1 LEKEVSPEAV
11 VAALK
16 ALLRALS
23 KVWGQLPEPVK
34 AAAGKAATALG
45 YPKYPKPVRKEDFT
59 VDELWER
66 VQELEEALREK
77 TLEDMKPLAKSIG
90 VEADSLLRLKD
101 FDEALFTVFTG
112 TFEKLKKFEEVAKE
126 VGSEAPPDER
136 SITEKIMEKVAELE
150 AKGVPFSEALT
161 RVSAEL
167 SEQEL
172 QELRRRRNV

>member
-23 KVWGQLPEPVK
+23 KVWGQLPEAVK

-66 VQELEEALREK
+66 VQELEDALRERDLK
-77 TLEDMKPLAKSIG
+77 EMEPLAKSMG
-90 VEADSLLRLKD
+90 VDADSLLRLRNL
-101 FDEALFTVFTG
+101 DESLFK
-112 TFEKLKKFEEVAKE
+112 TFSETLEKLKKFEDIAKE
-126 VGSEAPPDER
+126 QGSEAQPDER
-136 SITEKIMEKVAELE
+136 TITDKLMEKISELE
-150 AKGVPFSEALT
+150 AKGMSFSEALT
-161 RVSAEL
+161 LASAGL
-167 SEQEL
+167 SEEEL
-172 QELRRRRNV
+172 QELRRG